1 MVTLTNSY
9 GPVHVSQCM
18 TTIMHVDI
26 FEEHPELHL
35 THDKCVVR
43 TLLVAQGTIK
53 CVDPV

>member
-35 THDKCVVR
+35 THDKCIVR